1 MSSRNGSSNGS
12 GPRQNGETGFASRWL
27 QSLRGRSR
35 RPERDVTPFRRVALQ
50 LHYDLPRPE
59 NRRSVLIAAPS
70 HSDLCAHSSAT
81 LATCMA
87 EQMLRPVLLVDVCQG
102 NPDAG
107 RVLHCVSGRGFTDL
121 LGQPS
126 LSLEELVFPTN
137 QKNVHFL
144 SVGSD
149 LGSASKATPEGINA
163 LLKAAEER
171 YEFVVLSAGS
181 VLHDPLAL
189 AMVPFVGQVLLLV
202 IENDTKIDDLDAAQD
217 AIALCQARRVGLLL
231 TTAAGTSGRAR
242 APAGAEPDGGQFTFR
257 NGK

>member
-1 MSSRNGSSNGS
+1 M
-12 GPRQNGETGFASRWL
+12 
-27 QSLRGRSR
+27 
-35 RPERDVTPFRRVALQ
+35 TPFRRVALQ

-59 NRRSVLIAAPS
+59 NRRSVLIAAPL
-70 HSDLCAHSSAT
+70 HSDLCAFSSVA

-87 EQMLRPVLLVDVCQG
+87 EQILRPVLLVDVCPR
-102 NPDAG
+102 NPDVG

-126 LSLEELVFPTN
+126 LSLEEVVFPTN
-137 QKNVHFL
+137 QKNVYFL

-149 LGSASKATPEGINA
+149 LSSAPQATQTDINV
-163 LLKAAEER
+163 LLQAAEER

-202 IENDTKIDDLDAAQD
+202 TENDTKIDDLDAAQD
-217 AIALCQARRVGLLL
+217 AIALHQARRVGLLL
-231 TTAAGTSGRAR
+231 TTPAR
-242 APAGAEPDGGQFTFR
+242 ASGQARAAAVAESGHLDSHFGAANELRLRQP
-257 NGK
+257 